1 MSNIIRK
8 VNLKKDLK
16 HIQRIWHEVG
26 WVGHDEFK
34 YLDDWVKNS
43 NGLVAEVNG
52 QAECYVS
59 SLLGDFKYQQN
70 TLPFSAI
77 TAVTTSFIARK
88 QGLAGKMTALQI
100 ANDALSGAKISGL
113 SMFEQGFYNQL
124 GYGNGTYE
132 YLIEFSP
139 STLVIN
145 QPFRTPER
153 LTKKHYKEIHESR
166 LHRLRKHGSC
176 VLPISNTRF
185 AVSCGSKKFGLGY
198 RDENNNL
205 THHIWLNGLGSE
217 DGPLYVRWLNYQNYN
232 QFIEL
237 MALIK
242 SLGDQIKLISM
253 IEPPDIFIQ
262 DILKKPFFHRYLS
275 KNSKFMNQ
283 NKSFSFSQFRIL
295 DLFRCIE
302 ITTLEIK
309 EFSFNLKLSDPI
321 ESYLDS
327 SSEWQGISGEYII
340 TLGQNSF
347 CENGKN
353 KKLDTLHTTVN
364 GFTRMWAGVLPA
376 SSLIIS
382 EDFSANENLIQ
393 KLDYAFASL
402 PKPHP
407 DWDF

>member
-1 MSNIIRK
+1 MTTTIRN
-8 VNLKKDLK
+8 VNYKKDLK
-16 HIQRIWHEVG
+16 HIHQIWHEVG
-26 WVGHDEFK
+26 WVSSEKFK
-34 YLDDWVKNS
+34 FLNDWVKNS
-43 NGLVAEVNG
+43 NGLVAEING

-59 SLLGDFKYQQN
+59 SLLGNFKYQQN

-88 QGLAGKMTALQI
+88 KGFASKMTALQI
-100 ANDALSGAKISGL
+100 ANDALSGAVISGL
-113 SMFEQGFYNQL
+113 SMFEQGFYNNL
-124 GYGNGTYE
+124 GFGNGTYE

-139 STLVIN
+139 SILNLKT
-145 QPFRTPER
+145 PFRTPER
-153 LTKKHYKEIHESR
+153 LTKKHFKEIHLSR
-166 LHRLRKHGSC
+166 TNRLRKHGSC
-176 VLPISNTRF
+176 VLPIVSTKF
-185 AVSCGSKKFGLGY
+185 EVSCGSKNFGFGY

-205 THHIWLNGLGSE
+205 THHIWLHGLGE
-217 DGPLYVRWLNYQNYN
+217 EQGPIYVRWIVYQNYD
-232 QFIEL
+232 QLIEL
-237 MALIK
+237 LSFIK
-242 SLGDQIKLISM
+242 SIGDQIPLVKM

-295 DLFRCIE
+295 DLFKCIE
-302 ITTLEIK
+302 STSLRIDD
-309 EFSFNLKLSDPI
+309 FSFNLKLSDPI
-321 ESYLDS
+321 ESYLDN
-327 SSEWQGISGEYII
+327 SSEWRGIAGNYII
-340 TLGQNSF
+340 TLGKNSF
-347 CENGKN
+347 CEKGIN
-353 KKLDTLHTTVN
+353 KKLDTLETTVN

-407 DWDF
+407 NWDF